1 MVTIRKAD
9 ELAVQL
15 KRKLQSFSINAIA
28 VETRF
33 VKRKPIKIKPLNFL
47 IGLFINILTS
57 DNSLSTFAST
67 LGLLAGCTISKQA
80 VDKRIQ
86 LPVITFLESILA
98 KALCCSNVRIKYK
111 KSFRSIFNRII
122 VQDSSCIQLDAK
134 LSQYFPGNRNQTNNK
149 SAILKIQAFFDLLT
163 EQFCHLSFSPYRK
176 NDQKSSVDILDI
188 LLPGDL
194 IIRDLG
200 YFVLPVLNQIGQ
212 CSAYFL
218 SRLKC
223 HVCIYPLDGQS
234 KIDLLKQLK
243 KYGTLD
249 YDVLIGAKQKLPARL
264 IAVPVPEQVANERRR
279 RSKRNRDRR
288 LHPSKEH
295 LALLGW
301 NIFITNIEHH
311 QLNVEQIVNLY
322 GCRWRIETIFKSWK
336 SHFKIENVPRASVTR
351 LLCYIYA
358 MLIFIT
364 LFQTYIY
371 INLYNKI
378 KDINSNQLSLLRLSK
393 FVKSNIW
400 AIILF
405 FNNNKIVE
413 EQIFYHCLYD
423 KRQNRTNY
431 MQKFAAL
438 G

>member
-1 MVTIRKAD
+1 
-9 ELAVQL
+9 
-15 KRKLQSFSINAIA
+15 
-28 VETRF
+28 
-33 VKRKPIKIKPLNFL
+33 
-47 IGLFINILTS
+47 
-57 DNSLSTFAST
+57 LSTFAST
-67 LGLLAGCTISKQA
+67 LGLLGGCTISKQA
-80 VDKRIQ
+80 VDKRIK
-86 LPVITFLESILA
+86 LPLLKFLESILA
-98 KALCCSNVRIKYK
+98 KALCYNNGGIKHK
-111 KSFRSIFNRII
+111 KSLRSIFNRII
-122 VQDSSCIQLDAK
+122 VQDSSCIQLNEK

-163 EQFCHLSFSPYRK
+163 EQFCYLSFSPYRK
-176 NDQKSSVDILDI
+176 NDQKSSADILKI

-200 YFVLPVLNQIGQ
+200 YFVLSVLNQIEQ
-212 CSAYFL
+212 RSAYFL

-249 YDVLIGAKQKLPARL
+249 CNVLIGAKQKLPARL

-279 RSKRNRDRR
+279 KCKNNRDRR
-288 LHPSKEH
+288 LHPSKAH

-301 NIFITNIEHH
+301 NIFITNIDQQ
-311 QLNVEQIVNLY
+311 QLNVVQIVNLY

-336 SHFKIENVPRASVTR
+336 SYFKIENVPTASMTR

-364 LFQTYIY
+364 LFQMYIY
-371 INLYNKI
+371 VKLYNRI
-378 KDINSNQLSLLRLSK
+378 KDTNNNQLSLLRLSK
-393 FVKSNIW
+393 FVRSNIW

-405 FNNNKIVE
+405 YNNNKIVE
-413 EQIFYHCLYD
+413 DQIFYHCLYD